1 MISKLIEENIL
12 LLVKLACLEALMK
25 ANHFLERILV
35 L

>member
-1 MISKLIEENIL
+1 MISKLIEKNIL

-25 ANHFLERILV
+25 ANQFIERILV